1 MTLVLCLD
9 AMRDGGGAFQKNQ
22 NLLLVRKLKDLQAWE
37 ANLRWED
44 GLIPLEGKHTDV
56 QGSLFLE
63 VHTYIIVSVFKI
75 PLFFN

>member
-1 MTLVLCLD
+1 
-9 AMRDGGGAFQKNQ
+9 MRDGGGAFQKNQ
-22 NLLLVRKLKDLQAWE
+22 NLLLVRKLKDLQVWE

-63 VHTYIIVSVFKI
+63 VHKKLHKKRDKAVTLIYTVILQF
-75 PLFFN
+75 LL